1 MRGGSIVFL
10 LLRLI
15 ATSVVAFLLFVI
27 LFIVLKG
34 SPALSIKFLTSEWN
48 LRNISDAGVYPA
60 IVGTLFVTV
69 LTAIFSIPLGVAAAI
84 FLNEYAKSNI
94 TVRLIRMA
102 IRNLAGVPS
111 VIYGLF
117 GLAAF
122 VYFLGFR
129 ESVISA
135 SLTLAVMTLPW
146 VITSSEEALKGVP
159 DGFRHAS
166 YALGATK
173 WQTIKSAVLPY
184 AFPGVITGSVIGL
197 ARAMGETAPI
207 LFTGAFFFLGRLPT
221 SSFSPFMSLPF
232 HTFILSTQYGSSY
245 VPSTIAKIYA
255 AATATVLIFLV
266 FIMIT
271 AATIIRLR
279 FRKRRW

>member
-1 MRGGSIVFL
+1 VRGGSIVFL

-221 SSFSPFMSLPF
+221 SPFSPFMSLPF

>member
-221 SSFSPFMSLPF
+221 SPFSPFMSLPF